1 MRPSPGSGARQLWIV
16 ALLLL
21 SIGVRRVEAQDERAP
36 RIAISIDSSK
46 KTSAYV
52 RTFNLLEDT
61 PWLTVLR
68 QGLPVRLRYRID
80 VWRSRQV
87 LADQLASQYEWQV
100 VIRHQPLLDN
110 FTLYRIFPGQKAR
123 SNTYATSGALGASIS
138 APYSIPF
145 KLSEE
150 GTHYYSVSLRVET
163 LSDSDL
169 DDFNRVLRG
178 EIVSGGGGSLA
189 DRAKR
194 LALKLAGLP
203 TLDLSGES
211 VTFEV
216 KK

>member
-1 MRPSPGSGARQLWIV
+1 VRQSPGSGARQLWFV

-21 SIGVRRVEAQDERAP
+21 GAGVERMEAQDRAP

-46 KTSAYV
+46 KTAALV
-52 RTFNLLEDT
+52 RTYNLLEDT

-87 LADQLASQYEWQV
+87 LADQLAGQYEWQV
-100 VIRHQPLLDN
+100 VLRNQPLLDQ
-110 FTLYRIFPGQKAR
+110 FTLYRIFPNQKAR
-123 SNTYATSGALGASIS
+123 SYTYATSGALAASLGNL
-138 APYSIPF
+138 YSIPF
-145 KLSEE
+145 ELKEE
-150 GTHYYSVSLRVET
+150 GIHYYSVSLRMET

-169 DDFNRVLRG
+169 DDFNRALRG

-189 DRAKR
+189 ERAKR

-203 TLDLSGES
+203 TLELSGES
-211 VTFEV
+211 TTFEV
-216 KK
+216 K